1 VSVITLEEFLNQLAS
16 SEPTPGGGGAAAVM
30 GAMGAGLLSMVAR
43 LTIGK
48 QGYEGSNQEM
58 ETQLRD
64 TEALRYQFYG
74 LVDRDAQAFGR
85 LMAAYRLPR
94 ESFAQTEAR
103 TSAIQ
108 LALEEATRV
117 PLICAEACASG
128 IRLAVQSASM
138 GNRNVITDTGAGV
151 LAFQA
156 ALRASALNI
165 MINVP
170 HIRAREFSEGA
181 NITIESLLSEYIPM
195 SEQVMKKVELRLS

>member
-1 VSVITLEEFLNQLAS
+1 MSIITLEEFLNQLAS

-58 ETQLRD
+58 EAQLRN
-64 TEALRYQFYG
+64 TEALRQQFYS
-74 LVDRDAQAFGR
+74 LIEKDAQAFGR

-94 ESFAQTEAR
+94 ESSAQTESR
-103 TSAIQ
+103 ISAIQ
-108 LALEEATRV
+108 GALEEATRV
-117 PLICAEACASG
+117 PLICAEACAAG

-156 ALRASALNI
+156 ALRASALNV

-170 HIRAREFSEGA
+170 HIRARDFSEGA
-181 NITIESLLSEYIPM
+181 KITIDALLCEYLPL
-195 SEQVMKKVELRLS
+195 SEQVMKTVEMRLT

>member
-1 VSVITLEEFLNQLAS
+1 MNAISLEEFLNQLAS

-48 QGYEGSNQEM
+48 QGYEGFNQDM

-74 LVDRDAQAFGR
+74 LVEKDAQAFGR

-94 ESFAQTEAR
+94 ESFEQTEVR
-103 TSAIQ
+103 TAAIQ
-108 LALEEATRV
+108 AALEEATRI
-117 PLICAEACASG
+117 PLICAEACAAG
-128 IRLAVQSASM
+128 IRLAVQSANM

-151 LAFQA
+151 LGFQA
-156 ALRASALNI
+156 ALRASALNV

-170 HIRAREFSEGA
+170 HIRARDFSEGA
-181 NITIESLLSEYIPM
+181 KITIDSLLREYIPM
-195 SEQVMKKVELRLS
+195 SEQVMQKVELRLT